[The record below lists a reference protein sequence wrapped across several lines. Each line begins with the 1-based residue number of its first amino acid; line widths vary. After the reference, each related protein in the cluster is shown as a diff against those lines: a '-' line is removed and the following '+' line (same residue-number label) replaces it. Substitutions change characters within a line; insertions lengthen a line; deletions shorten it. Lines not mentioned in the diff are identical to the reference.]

1 MGSYGWRR
9 RAASVAL
16 AALTVCGLA
25 GCGSGESG
33 PPTLN
38 WYINPDSGGQAEIAN
53 RCTQAAG
60 GRVPDR
66 GRPCC
71 RESRPRSA
79 SS

>member
-9 RAASVAL
+9 RAASFAL

-25 GCGSGESG
+25 GCGSEESG

-38 WYINPDSGGQAEIAN
+38 WYINPDSGGQ
-53 RCTQAAG
+53 RKSPTAAPRRPVADTG
-60 GRVPDR
+60 SLS
-66 GRPCC
+66 PCC
-71 RESRPRSA
+71 HESRPRSA